1 MVVGSKDV
9 IRVLIV
15 DDSPLIVKVLTSILN
30 SDSNILIVGT
40 ARDGREAVE
49 VVPRLKPD
57 LLTMDIEMPVM
68 DGLEATKQIMAY
80 CPTPILVVSA
90 TIFKGGTD
98 KVFRA
103 ISYGALD
110 VMDKGR
116 IDIMGDKDKKFGAEL
131 IEKIKFLSK
140 IKVMR
145 HPLAKL
151 ENEKRAIRLKSPFK
165 NTADKIVAIVVST
178 GGPQAL
184 FEILRN
190 MPSDFPCGIVIVQ
203 HIVSGFVEG
212 LAEWLAGQCDI
223 AVKVACDSEEILPA
237 VAYLAPS
244 DLHMTVRDDKKISLS
259 NDLSPGN
266 HKPSGNVLLESVAKV
281 YQEGA
286 VGVILTGMGQDGA
299 QGMKAVKQKHGQT
312 IAQDEKSC
320 IVFGMPKV
328 AIELGVID
336 KVVPL
341 QKIAETIVEMLKF

>member
-1 MVVGSKDV
+1 MVVVSKDV

-15 DDSPLIVKVLTSILN
+15 DDSPLIVKILASILN
-30 SDSNILIVGT
+30 SDPQILIVGT
-40 ARDGREAVE
+40 ARDGKEAVE

-57 LLTMDIEMPVM
+57 LITMDIEMGVM

-116 IDIMGDKDKKFGAEL
+116 IDVMGDKDKKFGSEL

-151 ENEKRAIRLKSPFK
+151 ENEKRAVRLRAPFK
-165 NTADKIVAIVVST
+165 NATDKIVAIVVST

-184 FEILRN
+184 FEILKN
-190 MPSDFPCGIVIVQ
+190 MPPDFPCGIVIVQ

-212 LAEWLAGQCDI
+212 LAEWLARQCDI
-223 AVKVACDSEEILPA
+223 SVKVACDCEEILPA

-244 DLHMTVRDDKKISLS
+244 DFHMRVRDDKKISLS
-259 NDLSPGN
+259 NDSASCN
-266 HKPSGNVLLESVAKV
+266 HKPSGNVLLESVANV
-281 YQEGA
+281 YQDGA

-299 QGMKAVKQKHGQT
+299 QGMKAVKQQHGQT

-320 IVFGMPKV
+320 IVFGMPKA
-328 AIELGVID
+328 AIDLGVID

-341 QKIAETIVEMLKF
+341 QKIVETVVEMLKF